1 MTKIHPQKSKN
12 RNSFLPAPAGIF
24 HGVIELD
31 TIFSLGHGFL
41 NFRVPGQKQALPQ
54 LMMTKIH
61 PQKSKNRNS
70 FLPLWRG
77 FFMLHLHGTLFSHWD
92 TAFSIFASRDR
103 TRYSKVCSSGGGRIS
118 SFLSLHLSISASLRL
133 SISASLHLS
142 SLPAGHTPFLPVSCP
157 RFPSLHLPDSHQL
170 PAGHSSLLHISFI
183 IGRRRV
189 RHGLRGF
196 GLLGA

>member
-103 TRYSKVCSSGGGRIS
+103 TRYSKVCSSGGGASVPFYLCIS
-118 SFLSLHLSISASLRL
+118 LSLHLCVSLSLHLCISLRFRLATRHFYRSAAQDSPL
-133 SISASLHLS
+133 SISQIL
-142 SLPAGHTPFLPVSCP
+142 
-157 RFPSLHLPDSHQL
+157 
-170 PAGHSSLLHISFI
+170 ISF
-183 IGRRRV
+183 R
-189 RHGLRGF
+189 LAT
-196 GLLGA
+196 LLFSTSAS